1 MASYNRGSA
10 WTPILLEAAE
20 KVRSRVREAIQRRST
35 LAVPELKRL
44 LDSKAQEAILETL
57 KELDV
62 SALLISEEGDSTLGD
77 GSMYVI
83 VDPVDGT
90 TNLARGVPLAV
101 TSLAVSETPWLSG
114 AVAGLV
120 MNLYS
125 GEVFG
130 AERGRGAWSGGMPIQ
145 PAEPKHPAEALIS
158 IDISKGA
165 PLKAVER
172 LMAGARHLRQLGSA
186 AISLCLIASGVL
198 DAHVDL
204 RGMLRATD
212 VAAGLLILKEAGG
225 VYSINGVVGGDLEL
239 TRQSRLDLVAAS
251 GPEMLQDVRS
261 LVEQRRLA

>member
-1 MASYNRGSA
+1 MASSNRALA

-20 KVRSRVREAIQRRST
+20 KVRSRVRGALLRKPT
-35 LAVPELKRL
+35 LDVPELKRL
-44 LDSKAQEAILETL
+44 LDSEAQEAILETL
-57 KELDV
+57 GHLDV
-62 SALLISEEGDSTLGD
+62 SAQLISEEGDSTLGD
-77 GSMYVI
+77 GEMYFI

-101 TSLAVSETPWLSG
+101 TSLAVSETPRLSG
-114 AVAGLV
+114 TVAGLV

-125 GEVFG
+125 GDVYR
-130 AERGRGAWSGGMPIQ
+130 AERGMGAWRGGMPIH
-145 PAEPKHPAEALIS
+145 PARPKHPADALIS

-165 PLKAVER
+165 PLEAVER
-172 LMAGARHLRQLGSA
+172 LIAEAKHLRQLGSA

-225 VYSINGVVGGDLEL
+225 IYSINGSVGGDLEL

-251 GPEMLQDVRS
+251 GMEMLKGVLS
-261 LVEQRRLA
+261 LV